1 MDKKILSTA
10 IAGVLAGS
18 MAFAANA
25 DVTLYGRVDLSIDA
39 VDIDGANN
47 DANMNSNN
55 SRLGVKGSE
64 DLGNGL
70 KAIFQLEYGS
80 DVSGSDTAA
89 GGLTTGR
96 DQWVGL
102 SGDFGKARFGTA
114 STRYKE
120 LSKKVDPLWDTSLE
134 GRNHGLQSKLH
145 GGDGSNGEGRMTNGI
160 FFHSADYN
168 GLELGVSYSLDDT
181 CTPPSCA
188 PGASD
193 DDAYSLGASYTNGPM
208 YLFTSMVTSSKGGDD
223 SATEVGGKYSFGDF
237 GIYGMYELDGGLLA
251 GDVNTPNQNN
261 DGADVWNLGGS
272 YNMGNMMLYAGYGQ
286 GSDDS
291 SNAQDTG
298 YDAWTVGGTYNFS
311 KRTMVYTGYNLVS
324 CDTGGWSN
332 TATNQCANVSASG
345 GDNTLFSAGMRHN
358 F

>member
-18 MAFAANA
+18 MAFTANA

-39 VDIDGANN
+39 GDIDGANN
-47 DANMNSNN
+47 DVNMNSNN

-80 DVSGSDTAA
+80 DVSGSDSAA

-102 SGDFGKARFGTA
+102 GGDFGTARFGTA
-114 STRYKE
+114 STRYKD
-120 LSKKVDPLWDTSLE
+120 LSKKIDPLWDTSLE
-134 GRNHGLQSKLH
+134 GRNRGLMSKLH

-160 FFHSADYN
+160 FFNSADYN
-168 GLELGVSYSLDDT
+168 GLELGFSYSLDDT

-237 GIYGMYELDGGLLA
+237 GIYAMYELDGGLLA
-251 GDVNTPNQNN
+251 GNVDTANQNN
-261 DGADVWNLGGS
+261 DEADVWSLGGT
-272 YNMGNMMLYAGYGQ
+272 YNMGNIMLYGAYGQ

-298 YDAWTVGGTYNFS
+298 YDAWTVGGTYSFS
-311 KRTMVYTGYNLVS
+311 KRTMMYTGYNLVS

-345 GDNTLFSAGMRHN
+345 GDNSLFSLGMRHN